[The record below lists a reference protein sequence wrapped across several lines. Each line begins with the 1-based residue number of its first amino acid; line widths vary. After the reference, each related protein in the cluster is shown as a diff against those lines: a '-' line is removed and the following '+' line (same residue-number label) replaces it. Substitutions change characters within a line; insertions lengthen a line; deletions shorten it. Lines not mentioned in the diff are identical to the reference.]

1 MQTTLRTSRIRSG
14 LYLSYDGRWQIARVS
29 HFARGGKRWFVYHL
43 TDGNWREVTHFKSL
57 AAARAFIVQT
67 INEAWF

>member
-1 MQTTLRTSRIRSG
+1 MQTTLRTSRVRSG
-14 LYLSYDGRWQIARVS
+14 LYLSYDGRWKIARARQ
-29 HFARGGKRWFVYHL
+29 FAHGGKRWHVYHL
-43 TDGNWREVTHFKSL
+43 SDGSWREVTHFKSL